1 MAFLKR
7 CLISFGALFFIFW
20 GGMGTQ
26 SPNTAIQGL
35 GALCLLV
42 GLLFVYIFARMFW
55 RVLGCLP
62 SLIIF
67 SGIAL
72 FILYAMGFFADGS
85 GQIIPKIKEII
96 GYGDGQSQSALRAEG
111 VSVQD
116 KNTIANIGGLDS
128 ELSQKE
134 VLQNKVKTPEA
145 KNHMQ
150 KLPTIRAVARV
161 LNGDTLMFSG
171 KYFRLFGVDAP
182 EPNQSCLDYRGR
194 SYHCGKQAAQWL
206 KDWIEGYYLDCKIM
220 QTDSQGNMF
229 GVCSLGDYD
238 VGAAL
243 VNAGWAIALLEQSGI
258 YAPYQVQAQQNKRG
272 LWSGE
277 FYAPKDWRAM
287 QNKKGRIK
295 IIKKKTKRRVCF
307 GKKTRVFF
315 GF

>member
-26 SPNTAIQGL
+26 SQSTAIQGL
-35 GALCLLV
+35 GALCLLI

-72 FILYAMGFFADGS
+72 FILYAIGLFNDGVD
-85 GQIIPKIKEII
+85 QILPKIQTLI
-96 GYGDGQSQSALRAEG
+96 GRNAAQTQTSEDDSANAQEDSSL
-111 VSVQD
+111 
-116 KNTIANIGGLDS
+116 KNIGGLDS
-128 ELSQKE
+128 ELVQKE
-134 VLQNKVKTPEA
+134 QQQKRRQHSQPKNPMQN
-145 KNHMQ
+145 
-150 KLPTIRAVARV
+150 LPVIRGVARV

-171 KYFRLFGVDAP
+171 KYFRLFGIDAP

-206 KDWIEGYYLDCKIM
+206 KDWIDGYTLDCKVM
-220 QTDSQGNMF
+220 QQDKRGNMF

-238 VGAAL
+238 LGAAL
-243 VNAGWAIALLEQSGI
+243 VNAGWAIAYLEQSDT
-258 YAPYQVQAQQNKRG
+258 YAPYQIQAQQNKRG

-277 FYAPKDWRAM
+277 FYAPKDWRMM
-287 QNKKGRIK
+287 QNKKGSIK
-295 IIKKKTKRRVCF
+295 IIKKE
-307 GKKTRVFF
+307 KKKK
-315 GF
+315 GGLW